1 MGPHDN
7 ERPTS
12 LGITAYRHLRNRE
25 RVISGSEADRA
36 DCDAVGAGKGVP
48 RCRDRGGGRCTPG
61 GQPVIWRGEEES
73 VTSGDVHK
81 RCGAERVAGEIERR
95 RDQSRR

>member
-1 MGPHDN
+1 MPF
-7 ERPTS
+7 
-12 LGITAYRHLRNRE
+12 GIAAHRHLRNRQLI
-25 RVISGSEADRA
+25 ISGPEADCA
-36 DCDAVGAGKGVP
+36 DRDTVGAGECVV
-48 RCRDRGGGRCTPG
+48 CRDHRGGGRCTPG

-95 RDQSRR
+95 RNQSSR